1 MWEAFRGAR
10 TPFNKRPPSPPT
22 LVVTFC
28 LQNSPHSLLCR
39 TPHSRQNPLGHR
51 VSEFKIE
58 VMLNRWSKYYCFRIP
73 AKLNFDF
80 SLSIMVGFYN
90 LLIKVDSAGWN
101 LRANFSVNSSGLEP
115 QNPKSFAELLLKAT
129 ASSSHSTNLTPPD
142 KSKFEITL
150 ALLTLRAKDD
160 IIQDEIN
167 KQEGDILW
175 LPLHSGSTLRLG
187 NLTMRY

>member
-1 MWEAFRGAR
+1 
-10 TPFNKRPPSPPT
+10 
-22 LVVTFC
+22 
-28 LQNSPHSLLCR
+28 
-39 TPHSRQNPLGHR
+39 
-51 VSEFKIE
+51 
-58 VMLNRWSKYYCFRIP
+58 
-73 AKLNFDF
+73 
-80 SLSIMVGFYN
+80 
-90 LLIKVDSAGWN
+90 

-167 KQEGDILW
+167 KQEGDIL
-175 LPLHSGSTLRLG
+175 
-187 NLTMRY
+187 